1 MLKKYSVLIG
11 IVVSSIFMIIAISVY
26 PGGSMYNEYAV
37 GFDWKRNFI
46 SNLFAT
52 RALNGAENASRI
64 WAYAGMI
71 LFPIS
76 YAMFFINMAKKIPDR
91 NAAYI
96 IKYAGIANILFTFLT
111 VTPLHDLM
119 LIISTSLFWTCL
131 FIITVF
137 IMKTRLHL
145 FKVLCVICLLI
156 FYYSVYLWGISNWNL
171 LPITQKINF
180 VTSTLLI
187 LGLEYFTKKEDF
199 AHIKSKEHKE
209 LARNC

>member
-145 FKVLCVICLLI
+145 FKVLCLICLLI

>member
-1 MLKKYSVLIG
+1 MIKKYSVLIG
-11 IVVSSIFMIIAISVY
+11 VVIASVLMIIAISVY
-26 PGGSMYNEYAV
+26 PGGSMYNEYSV

-52 RALNGAENASRI
+52 RALNGAENASKI

-71 LFPIS
+71 LFPLS

-91 NAAYI
+91 NSAYI
-96 IKYAGIANILFTFLT
+96 IKYTGIANVLFTFLT
-111 VTPLHDLM
+111 VTPWHDLM

-137 IMKTRLHL
+137 ILKTRLHL
-145 FKVLCVICLLI
+145 FKVLCVICLAI
-156 FYYSVYLWGISNWNL
+156 FYYSVYLWGISDWDL

-180 VTSTLLI
+180 LTSTLLI

-199 AHIKSKEHKE
+199 AHIKPRRQKA
-209 LARNC
+209 LVGNN

>member
-1 MLKKYSVLIG
+1 
-11 IVVSSIFMIIAISVY
+11 MIIAISVY

-52 RALNGAENASRI
+52 RALNGAENASKM

-76 YAMFFINMAKKIPDR
+76 YAIFFLNMAKKIPDR

-96 IKYAGIANILFTFLT
+96 IKYMGIANILFTFFT
-111 VTPLHDLM
+111 VTPWHDLM

-145 FKVLCVICLLI
+145 FKVLCVVCLLF
-156 FYYSVYLWGISNWNL
+156 FYYTVYLWGISDWNL
-171 LPITQKINF
+171 LPITQKINL

-199 AHIKSKEHKE
+199 AHIKSRGHKE
-209 LARNC
+209 LVGTH

>member
-52 RALNGAENASRI
+52 RALNGAENASKI

-91 NAAYI
+91 NASYI

-111 VTPLHDLM
+111 VTPWHDLM

>member
-1 MLKKYSVLIG
+1 
-11 IVVSSIFMIIAISVY
+11 MIIAIWVY

-46 SNLFAT
+46 SNLFGV
-52 RALNGAENASRI
+52 RALNGAENTSRI

-71 LFPIS
+71 LFPVS

-91 NAAYI
+91 NVAYI
-96 IKYAGIANILFTFLT
+96 IKYMGIANILFTFFT
-111 VTPLHDLM
+111 VTPWHDLM

-137 IMKTRLHL
+137 ILKTKLHL
-145 FKVLCVICLLI
+145 FKFLCVVCLLF
-156 FYYSVYLWGISNWNL
+156 FYYTVYLWAISDWNL

-187 LGLEYFTKKEDF
+187 LGLEYFTKQEDF
-199 AHIKSKEHKE
+199 AHTKAKGRKE
-209 LARNC
+209 LMGNN